1 MKLSSLFALTPIA
14 FALSVNAQTT
24 QSDTVEV
31 KEADVE
37 KIRIVGVRQNRVS
50 RGATG
55 LTMEISETP
64 QSISIL
70 SEDLMQSFGAFNIN
84 DALKLAPGINVE
96 EWETNRTNYTA
107 RGFEIKNTQIDGVGL
122 PNDWGIVTGSVEAY
136 GYEEIEVIR
145 GANGLLTG
153 VGNASGTINYVRKR
167 PTNEEGGEVGAS
179 IGSYNFKR
187 VQGDYSMLLTE
198 DGSWAARVVGSF
210 EDKESH
216 LDGLEND
223 RGFVYGVIDGQL
235 TDNATITFGL
245 SYQDANTDGNTWGGL
260 VFNYTDGTQAEWD
273 INDTTTQ
280 EWTKWDTETTNAFV
294 ELDYEFDNDWQLL
307 LSYNFRGY
315 EDESKLFY
323 AYGAIDKETG
333 LGLVGWPGRY
343 DSEIDSHLLEGRVFG
358 DFELFGRSHEV
369 NFGVSHAT
377 SDDVSF
383 VHAFDYATTP
393 AYGPTPAFPY
403 GLDAIAEPEW
413 LGVSEYSNIE
423 QTLTRYFGSAR
434 FSVTDAM
441 HIIAGFNAIDFER
454 TGQNAGAVIDNSES
468 EASPYVGATYA
479 VTEDVNAYVSY
490 SDVSQPQEQYDV
502 NGQYLDPTKGKNF
515 EAGFK
520 AQWFDDRLLT
530 TFAYFTAEQDN
541 LAAYAGTNPETLQYY
556 YKGVSVESDGFEI
569 ELAGQLTDDLRIN
582 ASYTNIDVEDEQGND
597 ANLWAPRDVVTFQL
611 GYTVPQAPEIEVG
624 FGGRWQSEISN
635 VDYNVKQ
642 GAYFL
647 GNLYA
652 SHAFTEDFTVRMNIN
667 NIFDKKYINSL
678 HTVGYYGAGINAQL
692 SASYTF

>member
-245 SYQDANTDGNTWGGL
+245 SYQDANTDGNTW
-260 VFNYTDGTQAEWD
+260 
-273 INDTTTQ
+273 
-280 EWTKWDTETTNAFV
+280 
-294 ELDYEFDNDWQLL
+294 
-307 LSYNFRGY
+307 
-315 EDESKLFY
+315 
-323 AYGAIDKETG
+323 
-333 LGLVGWPGRY
+333 
-343 DSEIDSHLLEGRVFG
+343 
-358 DFELFGRSHEV
+358 
-369 NFGVSHAT
+369 
-377 SDDVSF
+377 
-383 VHAFDYATTP
+383 
-393 AYGPTPAFPY
+393 
-403 GLDAIAEPEW
+403 
-413 LGVSEYSNIE
+413 
-423 QTLTRYFGSAR
+423 
-434 FSVTDAM
+434 
-441 HIIAGFNAIDFER
+441 AG
-454 TGQNAGAVIDNSES
+454 
-468 EASPYVGATYA
+468 
-479 VTEDVNAYVSY
+479 
-490 SDVSQPQEQYDV
+490 
-502 NGQYLDPTKGKNF
+502 
-515 EAGFK
+515 
-520 AQWFDDRLLT
+520 
-530 TFAYFTAEQDN
+530 
-541 LAAYAGTNPETLQYY
+541 
-556 YKGVSVESDGFEI
+556 
-569 ELAGQLTDDLRIN
+569 
-582 ASYTNIDVEDEQGND
+582 
-597 ANLWAPRDVVTFQL
+597 
-611 GYTVPQAPEIEVG
+611 
-624 FGGRWQSEISN
+624 
-635 VDYNVKQ
+635 
-642 GAYFL
+642 
-647 GNLYA
+647 
-652 SHAFTEDFTVRMNIN
+652 
-667 NIFDKKYINSL
+667 
-678 HTVGYYGAGINAQL
+678 
-692 SASYTF
+692 

>member
-358 DFELFGRSHEV
+358 DFELFDRSHEV

-490 SDVSQPQEQYDV
+490 SDVYQPQEQYDV

-569 ELAGQLTDDLRIN
+569 ELAGQLTDELRIN

-647 GNLYA
+647 GNVYA

>member
-333 LGLVGWPGRY
+333 L
-343 DSEIDSHLLEGRVFG
+343 
-358 DFELFGRSHEV
+358 
-369 NFGVSHAT
+369 
-377 SDDVSF
+377 
-383 VHAFDYATTP
+383 
-393 AYGPTPAFPY
+393 
-403 GLDAIAEPEW
+403 
-413 LGVSEYSNIE
+413 
-423 QTLTRYFGSAR
+423 
-434 FSVTDAM
+434 
-441 HIIAGFNAIDFER
+441 
-454 TGQNAGAVIDNSES
+454 
-468 EASPYVGATYA
+468 
-479 VTEDVNAYVSY
+479 
-490 SDVSQPQEQYDV
+490 
-502 NGQYLDPTKGKNF
+502 
-515 EAGFK
+515 
-520 AQWFDDRLLT
+520 
-530 TFAYFTAEQDN
+530 
-541 LAAYAGTNPETLQYY
+541 
-556 YKGVSVESDGFEI
+556 
-569 ELAGQLTDDLRIN
+569 
-582 ASYTNIDVEDEQGND
+582 
-597 ANLWAPRDVVTFQL
+597 
-611 GYTVPQAPEIEVG
+611 
-624 FGGRWQSEISN
+624 
-635 VDYNVKQ
+635 
-642 GAYFL
+642 
-647 GNLYA
+647 
-652 SHAFTEDFTVRMNIN
+652 
-667 NIFDKKYINSL
+667 
-678 HTVGYYGAGINAQL
+678 
-692 SASYTF
+692 

>member
-1 MKLSSLFALTPIA
+1 
-14 FALSVNAQTT
+14 
-24 QSDTVEV
+24 
-31 KEADVE
+31 
-37 KIRIVGVRQNRVS
+37 
-50 RGATG
+50 
-55 LTMEISETP
+55 
-64 QSISIL
+64 
-70 SEDLMQSFGAFNIN
+70 
-84 DALKLAPGINVE
+84 
-96 EWETNRTNYTA
+96 
-107 RGFEIKNTQIDGVGL
+107 
-122 PNDWGIVTGSVEAY
+122 
-136 GYEEIEVIR
+136 
-145 GANGLLTG
+145 
-153 VGNASGTINYVRKR
+153 
-167 PTNEEGGEVGAS
+167 
-179 IGSYNFKR
+179 
-187 VQGDYSMLLTE
+187 
-198 DGSWAARVVGSF
+198 
-210 EDKESH
+210 
-216 LDGLEND
+216 
-223 RGFVYGVIDGQL
+223 GFVYGVIDGQL

-490 SDVSQPQEQYDV
+490 SDVYQPQEQYDV

-647 GNLYA
+647 GNVYA

>member
-1 MKLSSLFALTPIA
+1 MC
-14 FALSVNAQTT
+14 
-24 QSDTVEV
+24 
-31 KEADVE
+31 
-37 KIRIVGVRQNRVS
+37 
-50 RGATG
+50 
-55 LTMEISETP
+55 
-64 QSISIL
+64 
-70 SEDLMQSFGAFNIN
+70 
-84 DALKLAPGINVE
+84 
-96 EWETNRTNYTA
+96 
-107 RGFEIKNTQIDGVGL
+107 
-122 PNDWGIVTGSVEAY
+122 
-136 GYEEIEVIR
+136 
-145 GANGLLTG
+145 
-153 VGNASGTINYVRKR
+153 
-167 PTNEEGGEVGAS
+167 
-179 IGSYNFKR
+179 
-187 VQGDYSMLLTE
+187 
-198 DGSWAARVVGSF
+198 
-210 EDKESH
+210 
-216 LDGLEND
+216 
-223 RGFVYGVIDGQL
+223 
-235 TDNATITFGL
+235 
-245 SYQDANTDGNTWGGL
+245 
-260 VFNYTDGTQAEWD
+260 
-273 INDTTTQ
+273 
-280 EWTKWDTETTNAFV
+280 
-294 ELDYEFDNDWQLL
+294 EF
-307 LSYNFRGY
+307 
-315 EDESKLFY
+315 
-323 AYGAIDKETG
+323 
-333 LGLVGWPGRY
+333 GWPR
-343 DSEIDSHLLEGRVFG
+343 
-358 DFELFGRSHEV
+358 
-369 NFGVSHAT
+369 
-377 SDDVSF
+377 
-383 VHAFDYATTP
+383 
-393 AYGPTPAFPY
+393 
-403 GLDAIAEPEW
+403 
-413 LGVSEYSNIE
+413 
-423 QTLTRYFGSAR
+423 
-434 FSVTDAM
+434 

-490 SDVSQPQEQYDV
+490 SDVYQPQEQYDV

-624 FGGRWQSEISN
+624 FGGRWQSEVSN

-647 GNLYA
+647 GNVYA

>member
-1 MKLSSLFALTPIA
+1 MKRLSLFALTPIA
-14 FALSVNAQTT
+14 FAMSVSAQTA
-24 QSDTVEV
+24 QNDGSEI

-122 PNDWGIVTGSVEAY
+122 PNDWGIVTGAVEAY
-136 GYEEIEVIR
+136 GYEQIEVIR

-167 PTNEEGGEVGAS
+167 PKNEEGGEVAVS
-179 IGSYNFKR
+179 AGSYNFKR
-187 VQGDYSMLLTE
+187 AQGDYSVLLTE
-198 DGSWAARVVGSF
+198 DGRWAARVVGSY
-210 EDKESH
+210 ENKESH
-216 LDGLEND
+216 LNGLENE
-223 RGFVYGVIDGQL
+223 RSFLYGVVDGQL
-235 TDNATITFGL
+235 TDNATVTFGL
-245 SYQDANTDGNTWGGL
+245 SVQDANTDGNTWGGL

-273 INDTTTQ
+273 VSDTTTQ

-294 ELDYEFDNDWQLL
+294 ELDYVFDNDWQLL
-307 LSYNFRGY
+307 LSYNYRDF
-315 EDESKLFY
+315 EDQSKLFY
-323 AYGAIDKETG
+323 AYGTIDKDTG

-343 DSEIDSHLLEGRVFG
+343 DSERDSHLVEGRVFG
-358 DFELFGRSHEV
+358 SFELFGRDHEV

-383 VHAFDYATTP
+383 VHAFDYGTTP

-403 GLDAIAEPEW
+403 DLNAIPEPDW

-423 QTLTRYFGSAR
+423 QTLTRYFGSAK
-434 FSVTDAM
+434 FSVTDEM
-441 HIIAGFNAIDFER
+441 FVVAGFNAIDFER
-454 TGQNAGAVIDNSES
+454 NGNNAGAIIDNSES
-468 EASPYVGATYA
+468 EASPYLGATYA

-490 SDVSQPQEQYDV
+490 SDVYQPQEQYDI

-520 AQWFDDRLLT
+520 AQWFDDKLLT

-541 LAAYAGTNPETLQYY
+541 LAAYAGTNPDTLQYY

-569 ELAGQLTDDLRIN
+569 EVAGRVTDDLRVN
-582 ASYTNIDVEDEQGND
+582 ASYTNIDVQDEQGND
-597 ANLWAPRDVVTFQL
+597 ANTWAPRDVVTFQL
-611 GYTVPQAPEIEVG
+611 AYTVPAAPEVELG

-635 VDYNVKQ
+635 VDYNVDQ

-647 GNLYA
+647 GNVYA
-652 SHAFTEDFTVRMNIN
+652 SQAFSENLTIRMNIN

-678 HTVGYYGAGINAQL
+678 HTIGYYGAGINAQL
-692 SASYTF
+692 SAAYTF